1 MPAIMLR
8 PAQPPSAHQELAR
21 RWKYVTGTTAGRLD
35 KSFAAPAQHLRVA
48 GRRAM
53 DEDERWRRASEWA
66 DRFSPFRRRQPIFV
80 GLVFALVA
88 LITLGIFLSLVGLK
102 LGQVWI
108 EALATIA
115 AVMLV
120 GAGLALL
127 SNREARATFIAEY
140 RRLNKVN
147 PAPDHKE
154 RAKRSALP

>member
-1 MPAIMLR
+1 
-8 PAQPPSAHQELAR
+8 
-21 RWKYVTGTTAGRLD
+21 
-35 KSFAAPAQHLRVA
+35 
-48 GRRAM
+48 M

-88 LITLGIFLSLVGLK
+88 LLTLGIFLGLAGLK
-102 LGQVWI
+102 FGEVWI
-108 EALATIA
+108 EALVSIA
-115 AVMLV
+115 ATLFV

-147 PAPDHKE
+147 PPPDPKA
-154 RAKRSALP
+154 RTKPNALP